1 MSLNPTKDFFSVI
14 TTKFSQNINIEK
26 DRLSKKLSVP
36 WWMWL
41 TVLSLDAPIVAVLWQ
56 FLLADSFQV
65 VLRPIH
71 SLLLFG
77 VVWLIYAADR
87 CFDSLVISEAYTVR
101 HAFYIQHF
109 RSVVVLMG
117 MVAIVLSIVILGWLE
132 PTILLHGL
140 ILSGVVLLYLANVH
154 LSKKTI
160 LVLPKELQIGLVF
173 ALGTSITLW
182 SQVSDIRL
190 LVITTLC
197 FAILCFSNCS
207 FISLWEEPIDV
218 LHKQPSLA
226 RQNLSRKTLSYL
238 LQAMLVSL
246 TIFVVVAPLSSDL
259 KLAFILSGL
268 GLGLLQVT
276 ASKTSVQLRHVL
288 ADVVLMTPLLVLNL
302 PT

>member
-14 TTKFSQNINIEK
+14 TTKFWQNINTKK
-26 DRLSKKLSVP
+26 DPLSKKLSVP

-65 VLRPIH
+65 VLRLIH
-71 SLLLFG
+71 YLLLFG

-87 CFDSLVISEAYTVR
+87 CFDSLVISEAYTIR

-117 MVAIVLSIVILGWLE
+117 IVATLLSVVTLGWLE
-132 PTILLHGL
+132 PTILFHGL

-154 LSKKTI
+154 LAKRPI
-160 LVLPKELQIGLVF
+160 LLFPKELQIGLVF

-182 SQVSDIRL
+182 SRVSDSQQ
-190 LVITTLC
+190 LVMAIFCFAVLC
-197 FAILCFSNCS
+197 FLNCS
-207 FISLWEEPIDV
+207 FISLWEKPIDV

-226 RQNLSRKTLSYL
+226 RQKLSPDKLSYI
-238 LQAMLVSL
+238 LQGAVLGLV
-246 TIFVVVAPLSSDL
+246 IFVALLPFGFNL
-259 KLAFILSGL
+259 KLAIIVSSL
-268 GLGLLQVT
+268 GLSLLQVT
-276 ASKTSVQLRHVL
+276 ASKTSVQLRRVL